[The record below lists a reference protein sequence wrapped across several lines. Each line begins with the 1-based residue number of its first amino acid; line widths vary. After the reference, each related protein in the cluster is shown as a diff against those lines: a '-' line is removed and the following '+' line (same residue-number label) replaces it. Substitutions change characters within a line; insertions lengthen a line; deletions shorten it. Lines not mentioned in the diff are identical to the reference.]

1 MICKIAIKNA
11 GMAMAAML
19 PSMVVAYSFQIF
31 LMSFDVI
38 IISSAIFYILNIF
51 YLSYTHIG
59 KKRVTKYA
67 EKC

>member
-1 MICKIAIKNA
+1 
-11 GMAMAAML
+11 MAAML

>member
-38 IISSAIFYILNIF
+38 IISSAIFYILFI
-51 YLSYTHIG
+51 LYT
-59 KKRVTKYA
+59 YWE
-67 EKC
+67 EKGY